1 MLKYLFLTFLSKLMI
16 TELHTWLLTFHAFL
30 TFAPSSKHRT
40 QLDHLLHDQLGSL
53 YDPMPHWSRTRES
66 SCCFTIICTGKLYS
80 LKRDGHGG
88 VGEGLGLRC
97 LTKRKL
103 LRSFNTGNFSRGKV
117 YHVWIDNESW
127 ASGYPVQRTKRIPKS
142 ARSGRSQASWSDEQ
156 RIHRT
161 AGAKAAA
168 KPRLPPQSIVSR
180 RTGPEILRRSRPGVL
195 DKKLVLES
203 FGGFP
208 AQLKLKCWCSSWMV
222 CWAELCSVQPWS
234 TQPYTGSNSGLC
246 HGCFVKD
253 IYVSNFFELN

>member
-1 MLKYLFLTFLSKLMI
+1 MFLTFLSKLMI
-16 TELHTWLLTFHAFL
+16 AELHSWLLTFHAFL

-180 RTGPEILRRSRPGVL
+180 RTGPEILRRSGSWSPGQETGFGKFWRL
-195 DKKLVLES
+195 PSSTETQMLV
-203 FGGFP
+203 F
-208 AQLKLKCWCSSWMV
+208 
-222 CWAELCSVQPWS
+222 
-234 TQPYTGSNSGLC
+234 
-246 HGCFVKD
+246 
-253 IYVSNFFELN
+253 